1 MDVKRLQHT
10 QCERVMTAQLME
22 GGFGSVVHVMAV
34 QLQVRQSADFCF
46 FMNAACP
53 SPSDEGH

>member
-1 MDVKRLQHT
+1 MKKLQHT

-22 GGFGSVVHVMAV
+22 GGFGSVVHSMAG

-46 FMNAACP
+46 LMNVVRP